1 MYKFS
6 LSLMACLMLV
16 STYSFA
22 EPWKDYSVS
31 EEVVEMTVVTVKP
44 NYVDDYLV
52 NLKSTWVDSLEVQ
65 KNLGHVLGYTV
76 WTAETAG
83 TRPNVFLTVRYANAA
98 AMEPNKGKYE
108 EFIKEWR
115 KVLSEKEQ
123 RNIASGYDDMR
134 EIVDYV
140 VLRQVSFN

>member
-1 MYKFS
+1 MKKINVAYMA
-6 LSLMACLMLV
+6 SLMFI
-16 STYSFA
+16 SSFSFA

-31 EEVVEMTVVTVKP
+31 KEVVEMTVVTVKP

-65 KNLGHVLGYTV
+65 KKLGHVIDYGV

-108 EFIKEWR
+108 EFIEAWR

-123 RNIASGYDDMR
+123 RNIASGYDDIR

-140 VLRQVSFN
+140 VLREVSFN

>member
-1 MYKFS
+1 M
-6 LSLMACLMLV
+6 CIR
-16 STYSFA
+16 
-22 EPWKDYSVS
+22 
-31 EEVVEMTVVTVKP
+31 
-44 NYVDDYLV
+44 
-52 NLKSTWVDSLEVQ
+52 DS
-65 KNLGHVLGYTV
+65 
-76 WTAETAG
+76 
-83 TRPNVFLTVRYANAA
+83 ANAA

>member
-1 MYKFS
+1 MYKLS

-16 STYSFA
+16 STHSFA

-65 KNLGHVLGYTV
+65 KNLGHVLGYNV

-83 TRPNVFLTVRYANAA
+83 TRPKIGRAHV
-98 AMEPNKGKYE
+98 
-108 EFIKEWR
+108 
-115 KVLSEKEQ
+115 
-123 RNIASGYDDMR
+123 
-134 EIVDYV
+134 
-140 VLRQVSFN
+140 